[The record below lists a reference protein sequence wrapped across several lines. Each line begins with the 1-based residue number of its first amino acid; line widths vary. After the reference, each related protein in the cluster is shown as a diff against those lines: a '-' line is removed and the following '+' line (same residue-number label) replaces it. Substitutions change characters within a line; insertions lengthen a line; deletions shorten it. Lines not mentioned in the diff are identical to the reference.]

1 MDGFL
6 AGPSEDTLT
15 LFPPTQRTPLI
26 HKCRHVGPLSTS
38 SLASFPL
45 QSQAL
50 SGTPLALHTEHASS
64 GVQRSVILLE
74 QVARREQEEEYGGTV
89 D

>member
-1 MDGFL
+1 M
-6 AGPSEDTLT
+6 
-15 LFPPTQRTPLI
+15 
-26 HKCRHVGPLSTS
+26 VGPLFAS

-45 QSQAL
+45 QFQAL

-64 GVQRSVILLE
+64 GIQRLVILLE
-74 QVARREQEEEYGGTV
+74 QVTLREQEEEYGGTM